1 MPKYYNRIKTNWG
14 VTIEMNISY
23 LGKYIKKYK
32 KQFLIAL
39 TFIIL
44 ETTGDLIQPTIMSKI
59 IDNGV
64 KRGDMNYVFKLG
76 GLMFFMTALGATF
89 AVIRNIVSSKV
100 SQSFGADLREDLYIK
115 IQGFSFDNI
124 DGFQDASLIT
134 RLTNDVNQI
143 QNFSH
148 GMMRIFVKAPV
159 LGIGSVIMA
168 FLLNPKM
175 ALILLGVVPIV
186 VIIISLNLKVSYPIF
201 TKIQKSLDKVNGVMR
216 EYLAG
221 IRVVKAF
228 NRFEYEKVRFRN
240 VNDDLKDITLKGMRV
255 VAVFNPVV
263 TLVVN
268 IGIVL
273 VLWFGGLRVN
283 SGQMEVGKI
292 MAFVNYMTQVLFSL
306 IMMTRILNIFIRAR
320 ASAER
325 IGEVFEAENTITV
338 KENPIIFDDIKGK
351 LEFENVYFKYYS
363 SSRYVLEDIN
373 FSINPGETLAIIGST
388 GSGKSTLINLIS
400 RFYDVDK
407 GKIKIDGID
416 VKDIDISDLREKVGI
431 VPQKVLLFTGTIKDN
446 IRWGDEN
453 ATIEDIE
460 KVAKIAN
467 AHDFILSFNEG
478 YNTYLGQGGVNLS
491 GGQKQRI
498 SIARAL
504 IKKPSILILD
514 DSTSAVDLIT
524 ERKIRQ
530 GLKEY
535 LKDTTAIL
543 IAQRI
548 TSVMDADKILVLD
561 KGKIV
566 GQGAHQELM
575 RNCEVYK
582 DIYYSQLGKGAE
594 DFGS

>member
-1 MPKYYNRIKTNWG
+1 MPKYYNRIKTSWG
-14 VTIEMNISY
+14 VAIEMNISY

-186 VIIISLNLKVSYPIF
+186 VTIISLNLKVSYPIF
-201 TKIQKSLDKVNGVMR
+201 TKIQKSLDRVNGVMR

-228 NRFEYEKVRFRN
+228 NRFEYEKIRFRK

-338 KENPIIFDDIKGK
+338 KENPIIFNNVKGR

-373 FSINPGETLAIIGST
+373 FFINPGETLAIIGST
-388 GSGKSTLINLIS
+388 GSGKSTLINLIP

-407 GKIKIDGID
+407 GKIKIDGMD

-504 IKKPSILILD
+504 IKRPSILILD

-535 LKDTTAIL
+535 LKDTTTIL

-561 KGKIV
+561 RGKIV

>member
-338 KENPIIFDDIKGK
+338 KENPIIFNDIKGK

-504 IKKPSILILD
+504 IKKPGILILD

>member
-1 MPKYYNRIKTNWG
+1 
-14 VTIEMNISY
+14 MNINY
-23 LGKYIKKYK
+23 LKKYIKRYK
-32 KQFLIAL
+32 KQFLMAL
-39 TFIIL
+39 IFVIF
-44 ETTGDLIQPTIMSKI
+44 ETMGDLIQPTIMSKI

-64 KRGDMNYVFKLG
+64 KRGDINYVFKLG
-76 GLMFFMTALGATF
+76 GLMFLMTALGAIS
-89 AVIRNIVSSKV
+89 AIIRNIISSKV

-124 DGFQDASLIT
+124 DEFQDASLIT

-159 LGIGSVIMA
+159 IGIGSVIMA
-168 FLLNPKM
+168 FLLNPQM

-186 VIIISLNLKVSYPIF
+186 VIIISLNLKMSYPIF
-201 TKIQKSLDKVNGVMR
+201 TKIQMALDKVNGVMR

-228 NRFEYEKVRFRN
+228 NRFNYEKVRFKK
-240 VNDDLKDITLKGMRV
+240 VNDGLKDITLKGMRL
-255 VAVFNPVV
+255 VAVFNPLV

-283 SGQMEVGKI
+283 SGEMEVGKI

-325 IGEVFEAENTITV
+325 IGEVFEAEDTIIV
-338 KENPIIFDDIKGK
+338 KDEPIKLNGIKGR
-351 LEFENVYFKYYS
+351 LEFENVYFKYAS
-363 SSRYVLEDIN
+363 TSTYVLENIN

-388 GSGKSTLINLIS
+388 GSGKSTLINLIP
-400 RFYDVDK
+400 RFYDAVE
-407 GKIKIDGID
+407 GKVKIDGID

-431 VPQKVLLFTGTIKDN
+431 VPQKALLFTGTIKDN
-446 IRWGDEN
+446 IKWGYEN
-453 ATIEDIE
+453 AAAQDVE
-460 KVAKIAN
+460 KVARIVY
-467 AHDFILSFNEG
+467 AHDFITSFNEG

-504 IKKPSILILD
+504 IKKPAILILD

-524 ERKIRQ
+524 ERNIRE
-530 GLKEY
+530 GLKKY
-535 LKDTTAIL
+535 LKETTTIL
-543 IAQRI
+543 VAQRI
-548 TSVMDADKILVLD
+548 TSVMDADKILVMD
-561 KGKIV
+561 RGKIV
-566 GQGAHQELM
+566 GQGTHHKLM
-575 RNCEVYK
+575 KDCEVYR
-582 DIYYSQLGKGAE
+582 DIYHSQLGREGE
-594 DFGS
+594 NFGS

>member
-1 MPKYYNRIKTNWG
+1 
-14 VTIEMNISY
+14 MNIGY
-23 LGKYIKKYK
+23 LNKYIKKYK
-32 KQFLIAL
+32 KQFFIAL
-39 TFIIL
+39 IFITL

-64 KRGDMNYVFKLG
+64 KRGDINYVLKLG

-89 AVIRNIVSSKV
+89 AVIRNIVSSRV

-124 DGFQDASLIT
+124 DEFQDASLIT

-148 GMMRIFVKAPV
+148 GMMRIFVKAPI

-186 VIIISLNLKVSYPIF
+186 AIIISLNLKISYPIF

-228 NRFEYEKVRFRN
+228 NRFDYEKTRFRL
-240 VNDDLKDITLKGMRV
+240 VNDDLKALTLKGMRI
-255 VAVFNPVV
+255 VALFNPIVS
-263 TLVVN
+263 LIVN

-273 VLWFGGLRVN
+273 VLWVGGLRVN
-283 SGQMEVGKI
+283 SGDMEVGKI

-306 IMMTRILNIFIRAR
+306 MMMTRILNIFIRAR

-325 IGEVFEAENTITV
+325 IGEVFESEDTIIV
-338 KENPIIFDDIKGK
+338 KEAPTTFNDIDGK
-351 LEFENVYFKYYS
+351 VEFENVYFKYHS
-363 SSRYVLEDIN
+363 SNIYVLEAIN
-373 FSINPGETLAIIGST
+373 FSISPGETLAIIGST
-388 GSGKSTLINLIS
+388 GSGKSSLINLIP
-400 RFYDVDK
+400 RFYDATE
-407 GKIKIDGID
+407 GNIKVDGID
-416 VKDIDISDLREKVGI
+416 VKDMNLNDLREKIGI

-446 IRWGDEN
+446 IKWGDEN
-453 ATIEDIE
+453 ATIKDVE
-460 KVAKIAN
+460 KVAKLAH

-478 YNTYLGQGGVNLS
+478 YDTYLGQGGVNLS
-491 GGQKQRI
+491 GGQKQRL

-504 IKKPSILILD
+504 IKKPKILILD

-535 LKDTTAIL
+535 LKDTTTIL

-548 TSVMDADKILVLD
+548 TSVMDADKILVMD
-561 KGKIV
+561 RGKVV
-566 GQGAHQELM
+566 GQGTHHELM
-575 RNCEVYK
+575 KDCEIYK
-582 DIYYSQLGKGAE
+582 DIYYSQLGKDVE
-594 DFGS
+594 NFGS

>member
-186 VIIISLNLKVSYPIF
+186 VTIISLNLKVSYPIF
-201 TKIQKSLDKVNGVMR
+201 TKIQKSLDRVNGVMR

-228 NRFEYEKVRFRN
+228 NRFEYEKIRFRK

-338 KENPIIFDDIKGK
+338 KENPIIFNNVKGR

-373 FSINPGETLAIIGST
+373 FFINPGETLAIIGST
-388 GSGKSTLINLIS
+388 GSGKSTLINLIP

-407 GKIKIDGID
+407 GKIKIDGMD

-535 LKDTTAIL
+535 LKDTTTIL

-561 KGKIV
+561 RGKIV

>member
-1 MPKYYNRIKTNWG
+1 
-14 VTIEMNISY
+14 MNISY

-186 VIIISLNLKVSYPIF
+186 VTIISLNLKVSYPIF
-201 TKIQKSLDKVNGVMR
+201 TKIQKSLDRVNGVMR

-228 NRFEYEKVRFRN
+228 NRFEYEKIRFRK

-338 KENPIIFDDIKGK
+338 KENPIIFNNVKGR

-373 FSINPGETLAIIGST
+373 FFINPGETLAIIGST
-388 GSGKSTLINLIS
+388 GSGKSTLINLIP

-407 GKIKIDGID
+407 GKIKIDGMD

-535 LKDTTAIL
+535 LKDTTTIL

-561 KGKIV
+561 RGKIV

>member
-1 MPKYYNRIKTNWG
+1 
-14 VTIEMNISY
+14 MNISY

-201 TKIQKSLDKVNGVMR
+201 TKIQKSLDRVNGVMR

-228 NRFEYEKVRFRN
+228 NRFEYEKIRFRK

-338 KENPIIFDDIKGK
+338 KENPIIFNNVKGR

-373 FSINPGETLAIIGST
+373 FFINPGETLAIIGST
-388 GSGKSTLINLIS
+388 GSGKSTLINLIP

-407 GKIKIDGID
+407 GKIKIDGMD

-535 LKDTTAIL
+535 LKDTTTIL

-561 KGKIV
+561 RGKIV